1 MTRRI
6 ASRSSSWCVFV
17 MNEGKEMGT
26 LDFFVGDLNME
37 LELEGCGGDLVGS
50 DSFDWYGM
58 YGFCCTGGGED
69 VVT

>member
-1 MTRRI
+1 
-6 ASRSSSWCVFV
+6 

-58 YGFCCTGGGED
+58 YGFCCAGGGED